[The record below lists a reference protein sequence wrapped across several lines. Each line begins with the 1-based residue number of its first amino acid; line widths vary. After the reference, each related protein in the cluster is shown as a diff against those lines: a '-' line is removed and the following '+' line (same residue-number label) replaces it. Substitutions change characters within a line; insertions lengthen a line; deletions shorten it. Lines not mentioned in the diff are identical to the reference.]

1 VEGGTVKP
9 EYQGKKL
16 VITGSDGHEWYR
28 NYIGQIF
35 VIQSE
40 SRDKKCFVVRT
51 TRKQAGWPYGWV
63 DKRHCE
69 LVD

>member
-1 VEGGTVKP
+1 VKP

-16 VITGSDGHEWYR
+16 VITDSDGHEWYR
-28 NYIGQIF
+28 NYIGQTF

-63 DKRHCE
+63 DKRHCK